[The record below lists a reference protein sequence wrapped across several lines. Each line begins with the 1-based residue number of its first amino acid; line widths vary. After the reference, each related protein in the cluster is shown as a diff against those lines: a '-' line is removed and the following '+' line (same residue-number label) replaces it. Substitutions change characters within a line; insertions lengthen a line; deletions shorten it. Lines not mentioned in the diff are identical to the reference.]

1 MNKNILLSVIFLV
14 GLSCETSP
22 ENFIPYLEGY
32 WEIKEVS
39 RNNKPIKSY
48 KISASVDYFKVN
60 SDFAGFRK
68 KVKPSLDG
76 TYTITQHESSFRL
89 VVKDNQLNI
98 SYDVNNV
105 IFNEIIEKASER
117 ELIISNSDG
126 FKYTY
131 KPFEPFNFKE

>member
-1 MNKNILLSVIFLV
+1 M
-14 GLSCETSP
+14 
-22 ENFIPYLEGY
+22 
-32 WEIKEVS
+32 
-39 RNNKPIKSY
+39 
-48 KISASVDYFKVN
+48 
-60 SDFAGFRK
+60 
-68 KVKPSLDG
+68 KPSLEG
-76 TYTITQHESSFRL
+76 TYTVTQHESSFRL